1 MHFHLAYVRACH
13 IARSTF
19 PYRLCRMSFAS
30 CCSTSTS
37 ASRASTTSTS
47 FSRHSST
54 RSQCTTQ
61 QRTLHIIHRN
71 STIHTLLA
79 NVQVSISMIAER
91 PHVHDFTKAIQ
102 QHALQTVCSLATLR
116 AQSAGLSVRVS
127 TRSATETAHL
137 RLLYTGHL
145 LSVCGCA
152 V

>member
-1 MHFHLAYVRACH
+1 MFAHVISQGLPFRIACAECRSPAAAPRARPPPERAQH
-13 IARSTF
+13 PLLSRATPPRARSVQHNNAH
-19 PYRLCRMSFAS
+19 Y
-30 CCSTSTS
+30 
-37 ASRASTTSTS
+37 TS
-47 FSRHSST
+47 FIATAPYTH
-54 RSQCTTQ
+54 
-61 QRTLHIIHRN
+61 
-71 STIHTLLA
+71 LLA